1 MEEDAVKKYMEDCSV
16 CPRKCHVNRNA
27 GQRGYCGQAAVLKAA
42 RAALHMWEEPC
53 ISGVKGSGAVFF
65 SGCNVRCVFCQNDQ
79 IAQGQSGI
87 EISAGRFVE
96 ILLELQEQGA
106 ANINLVTPTHF
117 IPQIIYGIEYAKVQG
132 LTIPVVYNSSGYES
146 VDMLKRLEGL
156 IDIYLPDMKYARTE
170 TAVKYSKAP
179 DYVMVSRAALQEMVR
194 QTSAPV
200 FDGDGMLQKGVI
212 VRHLLL
218 PGHVTEAKEVLDYL
232 YQTYGDLIY
241 ISIMNQYTPLLSM
254 RGIASVYPELNRRVT
269 KREYDKVVDHA
280 LEIGVQNAFVQE
292 GKTAEESFIPD
303 FDGKG
308 ILR

>member
-1 MEEDAVKKYMEDCSV
+1 MGEDAVKIYMEDCSV

-65 SGCNVRCVFCQNDQ
+65 SGCNLRCVFCQNDQ

-179 DYVMVSRAALQEMVR
+179 DYVMVARAALQEMVR
-194 QTSAPV
+194 QTGAPV
-200 FDGDGMLQKGVI
+200 FDGDGMIRKGVI

-218 PGHVTEAKEVLDYL
+218 PGHVTEAKEILDYL

-280 LEIGVQNAFVQE
+280 LEIGVRNAFVQE